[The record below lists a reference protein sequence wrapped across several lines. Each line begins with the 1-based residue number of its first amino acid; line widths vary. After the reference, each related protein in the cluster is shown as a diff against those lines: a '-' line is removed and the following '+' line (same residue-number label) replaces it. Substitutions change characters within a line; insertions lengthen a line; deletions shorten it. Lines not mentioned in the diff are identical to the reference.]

1 MRAITGLRNSAARQA
16 LLAGSGQVDGRR
28 HDDSLTSTRR
38 TVAGQMERSRCRL
51 GFLVRFSGP
60 LHIVGCGGTR
70 PDLQSSPCSST
81 LPSLLPFAKA
91 KLDTTLTIGMNSET
105 ATSTHLERHSFEH
118 EKSNIKRETVGT
130 WKPEIRDSIL
140 ESANPW
146 ILSVGSRR
154 PDDLTGRIQS
164 GIAPDLALSS
174 LP

>member
-38 TVAGQMERSRCRL
+38 TVAGQMERSRYRL
-51 GFLVRFSGP
+51 GFLVRSFGP

-91 KLDTTLTIGMNSET
+91 EWNHTLTISTNSET
-105 ATSTHLERHSFEH
+105 VTSTRLERRSSEH

-130 WKPEIRDSIL
+130 
-140 ESANPW
+140 
-146 ILSVGSRR
+146 
-154 PDDLTGRIQS
+154 
-164 GIAPDLALSS
+164 
-174 LP
+174 